1 MKWNGGG
8 NSANFNMKKFLRKI
22 KLYTLLYWNTFIF
35 RFKKKENHDVYI
47 YEEQNELE
55 RNTNKKN

>member
-1 MKWNGGG
+1 
-8 NSANFNMKKFLRKI
+8 MKKFLKKI